1 MKIYEEPFGRLR
13 PFTVGFD
20 RLFAQ
25 LDHVSNASASNY
37 PPYNI
42 VKLDDDRFVVELA
55 VAGFRKDGFKIKL
68 KNKQLYVD
76 GQHAETPESDVTR
89 EYVHKG
95 IAARQFS
102 RTFALADH
110 VKVDGAEYIDGI
122 LSIYLVRDVP
132 EEEKP
137 IEIKVK

>member
-1 MKIYEEPFGRLR
+1 MKIYEEPFGRFR

-25 LDHVSNASASNY
+25 LDHVSNAPGSNY

-42 VKLDDDRFVVELA
+42 VKLDDDHFVIELA
-55 VAGFRKDGFKIKL
+55 VAGFSKDAFKIKL

-76 GQHAETPESDVTR
+76 GEVVPAGDAELARD
-89 EYVHKG
+89 YIHKG
-95 IAARQFS
+95 IAARQFV

-110 VKVDGAEYIDGI
+110 VKVEKAEYVDGI